1 MDETLVI
8 TGGSRGIGLATA
20 RLFARHGYRVIS
32 LSRTRTPVEGA
43 VHVPADL
50 GEPGWC
56 RQVEDRIREHVPA
69 RCRLVVV
76 HNAGLLHKDT
86 ALNVTAETLERVLQ
100 VNLIAPAQLS
110 RLLAPLMDKG
120 SAILYVGSTLA
131 ERAVA
136 NACSYIVSKHALAGL
151 MRATCQD
158 LAGSGIHTACV
169 CPGFTD
175 TEMLREHVV
184 NDQGVL
190 AELATRNGMGRLVD
204 PEEIAEILYFCARQ
218 PVVNGAVLH
227 ANLGQIER

>member
-1 MDETLVI
+1 MDKTLII

-20 RLFARHGYRVIS
+20 RLFIRHGYRVIN
-32 LSRTRTPVEGA
+32 LSRTRIPVEEA
-43 VHVPADL
+43 MHVPADL
-50 GEPGWC
+50 SEPGWC
-56 RQVEDRIREHVPA
+56 RQVEDRIREHIPA

-131 ERAVA
+131 ERAAA
-136 NACSYIVSKHALAGL
+136 NSCSYVVSKHALAGL

-175 TEMLREHVV
+175 TEMLREHAG
-184 NDQGVL
+184 NDEGVL
-190 AELATRNGMGRLVD
+190 GGLASRSAMGRLVD

-218 PVVNGAVLH
+218 PAVNGTVLH
-227 ANLGQIER
+227 ANLGQLED